1 MKLTVNYGELC
12 QGKRDRGAPRKRFKD
27 QLKRQLIAAG
37 IPVKE
42 WESVASDRSAWRAAT
57 REGAVKWEKARK
69 EVAEQRGGDERLQ
82 PLSRQ
87 QQTCRS
93 RIGLH
98 SHMKACSHMKD

>member
-1 MKLTVNYGELC
+1 MFMIFGRQATIVEAKVKVKNG
-12 QGKRDRGAPRKRFKD
+12 PR
-27 QLKRQLIAAG
+27 

-42 WESVASDRSAWRAAT
+42 WESVASDRRAWRAAT

-69 EVAEQRGGDERLQ
+69 DAAEEKRRRRKATVPQ
-82 PLSRQ
+82 PTTAATF
-87 QQTCRS
+87 TCPSCRRTCGS